1 MLICAVWLRKDDR
14 FRYYGRLSFCFSR
27 FTFRRFRLLGN
38 KGQIGSCRVVAIV
51 AVAVEI
57 EGKHNYKLQLVAV
70 AAVVHVAVVAAAA
83 AAAAAAPA
91 GVGAA
96 AQAPAF
102 TDSQVAV
109 VVS

>member
-1 MLICAVWLRKDDR
+1 MLLCAVWLRKDDR

-27 FTFRRFRLLGN
+27 FTLRRFRLLGN

-83 AAAAAAPA
+83 ASA